1 MNILNQVLTNL
12 PIRKTQATFLNLLC
26 ALILAIP
33 GRINYANLERFSHQT
48 EKTFRNWAEKP
59 IEWVHIAV
67 GVAQALQTNK
77 RIGSR
82 FILGI
87 DCTALRKAGKHTPG
101 IAKFWDSKLGKAVPS
116 LELSCCTLI
125 DLECRQPIP
134 VHARQTP
141 SALPDGESRVD
152 HYRGHV
158 QDVLGT
164 LPASVRTQVECVV
177 GDAYY
182 SKKSFVDGVTNAGK
196 AFVGKLRV
204 DANLKYKYI
213 GSRTGKPGRPK
224 KFDGK
229 VDWKEFS
236 KWDLIS
242 SGDPSDPGPIART
255 ARKVLS
261 CEQEGAAVESKSDE
275 QIVYS
280 SVLYAPAL
288 KRFVRVVCI
297 LWHFKGQTRREV
309 LFSTNLEMP
318 ALEVVECYRARF
330 EMEFPF
336 RDAKQFAGLM
346 DSQSRSEQAL
356 EFAWNASFLTVSLA
370 RAQQLLA
377 FEGDVRDF
385 VFSMEDSKRRAYNE
399 LFADRII
406 RLLPV
411 GLSFDKCLALVEN
424 ALNLGVKAA

>member
-1 MNILNQVLTNL
+1 MNILNQVLAGL
-12 PIRKTQATFLNLLC
+12 HIRKTQAAFINLLC

-33 GRINYANLERFSHQT
+33 GRINYANLERFSNRT

-59 IEWVHIAV
+59 IEWVHIAA
-67 GVAQALQTNK
+67 GVVQTLQAHK
-77 RIGSR
+77 RMGSR
-82 FILGI
+82 FILGT
-87 DCTALRKAGKHTPG
+87 DCTALRKGGKHTPG

-125 DLECRQPIP
+125 DLEHRQAIP

-141 SALPDGESRVD
+141 NVLPAGESRVD
-152 HYRGHV
+152 HYVGHV

-164 LPASVRTQVECVV
+164 LPASVRAQVQCVV

-182 SKKSFVDGVTNAGK
+182 SKKTFVDGVDRAGF

-204 DANLKYKYI
+204 DANLKYKHT
-213 GSRTGKPGRPK
+213 GPCTGKPGRPK
-224 KFDGK
+224 QFDGK
-229 VDWKEFS
+229 VDWKDFS

-242 SGDPSDPGPIART
+242 N
-255 ARKVLS
+255 
-261 CEQEGAAVESKSDE
+261 DE
-275 QIVYS
+275 QHTVYS

-288 KRFVRVVCI
+288 KKDIRVVCI
-297 LWHFKGQTRREV
+297 LWYFNGQIRREV
-309 LFSTNLEMP
+309 LFSTNLGMP
-318 ALEVVECYRARF
+318 ALEVIECYRARF

-336 RDAKQFAGLM
+336 RDAKGFAGLM
-346 DSQSRSEQAL
+346 DSQSRSEKAL
-356 EFAWNASFLTVSLA
+356 GFAWNASFLTVSLA

-377 FEGDVRDF
+377 FEGDVTDF

-411 GLSFDKCLALVEN
+411 GLSLDKCLALVEN

>member
-12 PIRKTQATFLNLLC
+12 PIRKTQAAFLNLLC

-33 GRINYANLERFSHQT
+33 GRINYANLERFSNRT

-59 IEWVHIAV
+59 IEWVHIAA
-67 GVAQALQTNK
+67 GVVQTLQAHK
-77 RIGSR
+77 RMGSR
-82 FILGI
+82 LILGI

-101 IAKFWDSKLGKAVPS
+101 MARIRDSKLGRAVPS

-125 DLECRQPIP
+125 DLEHRQAIP
-134 VHARQTP
+134 VHAGQTP
-141 SALPDGESRVD
+141 SVLPDGESRVD
-152 HYRGHV
+152 HYLDHV

-164 LPASVRTQVECVV
+164 LPASVRSQVQCVV

-182 SKKSFVDGVTNAGK
+182 SKKTFVDGVTLVDK

-204 DANLKYKYI
+204 DANLKYKYL
-213 GSRTGKPGRPK
+213 GPRTGKPGRPK
-224 KFDGK
+224 RFDGK
-229 VDWKEFS
+229 VDWQDFS
-236 KWDLIS
+236 KWTLVS
-242 SGDPSDPGPIART
+242 EA
-255 ARKVLS
+255 
-261 CEQEGAAVESKSDE
+261 DE
-275 QIVYS
+275 QTVYS
-280 SVLYAPAL
+280 SVLHAPAL
-288 KRFVRVVCI
+288 KKDIHVVCI
-297 LWHFKGQTRREV
+297 IWQFKDQIRREV

-318 ALEVVECYRARF
+318 ALEVIECYRARF

-336 RDAKQFAGLM
+336 RDSKGFAGLM
-346 DSQSRSEQAL
+346 DSQSRSEKAL

-377 FEGDVRDF
+377 FEGDVTDF

-406 RLLPV
+406 RLLPTN
-411 GLSFDKCLALVEN
+411 LSFDKCLALLEN